1 MKIFKL
7 HPDMDARHYPLTKE
21 IYLEMTSRMPP
32 YVMLESDG
40 KMRHYAVCPACNN
53 PVQIIGLHQQKVER
67 AIYAKHIPK
76 TIPRL
81 ATYRQAAYEN
91 CPLAAKSRIQ
101 AEKSA
106 RKSGNDDLAPQI
118 LHIIEQHFDRIVRVL
133 QQALGI
139 IISPKLAQ
147 ALLEDYLAEE
157 GYRYKYASL
166 INIPW
171 MIGYFARAKSL
182 VYCLVKDEAMKKSIA
197 EHEPNVVFSGDKLDK
212 KGKSFLHIDMYF
224 SRHDIRP
231 EGDAIT
237 ESMDMVIVSHK
248 NGVKKEL
255 FRKRIVFDYDSFQ
268 YLLNTPE
275 GKGKRRE
282 DLLTI
287 AHQILQQAG

>member
-118 LHIIEQHFDRIVRVL
+118 LHII
-133 QQALGI
+133 
-139 IISPKLAQ
+139 
-147 ALLEDYLAEE
+147 
-157 GYRYKYASL
+157 
-166 INIPW
+166 
-171 MIGYFARAKSL
+171 
-182 VYCLVKDEAMKKSIA
+182 
-197 EHEPNVVFSGDKLDK
+197 
-212 KGKSFLHIDMYF
+212 
-224 SRHDIRP
+224 
-231 EGDAIT
+231 
-237 ESMDMVIVSHK
+237 
-248 NGVKKEL
+248 

-268 YLLNTPE
+268 YLLNIPE